1 MTDLLRALFLIS
13 AVAVAGLIPATTAT
27 AVSPPSTQY
36 VALGDSF
43 AQGIGSPVPKHTG
56 YVAQVENR
64 YFHNFYAGSDET
76 LNLAADQSDTTT
88 STLISGGQLANAV
101 TAIIDSN
108 TDTKLVTLMIGGNDL
123 LRLLRSGPCS
133 IDPSGATCQ
142 ALVVAAISGA
152 AANYPMI
159 LGTLAA
165 AVAGEPGDTTVVVT
179 TYYNPFD
186 GTGSPF
192 EGPVEFALLGFD
204 GIIDCFAAAVN
215 PFNAGLNDVIAC
227 TAGAFGMTVVDL
239 HPLFEGRTLELTHI
253 GASDVH
259 PNHKG
264 HRVIAD
270 AVIEA
275 VS

>member
-1 MTDLLRALFLIS
+1 MNNPLKAFILMS
-13 AVAVAGLIPATTAT
+13 AVAVVALIPATTVA

-43 AQGIGSPVPKHTG
+43 VQGIGSPVPRHTG

-64 YFHNFYAGSDET
+64 YFHNFYAGSDQT

-88 STLISGGQLANAV
+88 GTLITDGQLADAV
-101 TAIIDSN
+101 TAIVDSN
-108 TDTKLVTLMIGGNDL
+108 TDTKLVTLTVGGNDL

-133 IDPSGATCQ
+133 TDPSGSACQ
-142 ALVVAAISGA
+142 ALVVAAITGA
-152 AANYPMI
+152 AANYPVI

-165 AVAGEPGDTTVVVT
+165 AAAGEPDGTNIVVT

-204 GIIDCFAAAVN
+204 GVIDCIAATID

-227 TAGAFGMTVVDL
+227 AAGAFGMTVVDL
-239 HPLFEGRTLELTHI
+239 HPLFEGRTLDLTHI

-270 AVIEA
+270 AVIDA